1 MSAPCYNC
9 PARRIGCHSV
19 CGKYIAF
26 ADQQKRIYNIRLKN
40 YEINCSQR
48 VLARRN
54 NRCIK
59 RLKEET

>member
-19 CGKYIAF
+19 CDKYIAF

-40 YEINCSQR
+40 NEIYYSQR
-48 VLARRN
+48 VLARSN
-54 NRCIK
+54 NHRIN

>member
-19 CGKYIAF
+19 CARYIAF

-40 YEINCSQR
+40 NEIYYSQR
-48 VLARRN
+48 VLARSN
-54 NRCIK
+54 NHRIN